1 MRSLERSLAERF
13 KQWSSVSSLQ
23 RTITSAGSFFNV
35 TVEQR
40 SSITAHLHAPNR
52 FLHHFY
58 DHCVYIHM
66 YIAIHMHIHELNQ
79 PLYAKLAL
87 SSFLCYPSQS
97 ALPEADDSK
106 THLKLGERWSSC
118 TESPITAVLRVLF
131 ADLEAAPTVV
141 AGAPKKQHALPA
153 LLTSLVW
160 IPSLPYFHSS
170 WPAVFRHP
178 MDIGNFGTSW
188 N

>member
-1 MRSLERSLAERF
+1 MRSLEKSLAEWF
-13 KQWSSVSSLQ
+13 EQWSSVSSMQ

-40 SSITAHLHAPNR
+40 SSITAHLHAPIR

-66 YIAIHMHIHELNQ
+66 YIAIRMHIHELNQ
-79 PLYAKLAL
+79 PLYAILAL
-87 SSFLCYPSQS
+87 SSSLCYPLQS

-106 THLKLGERWSSC
+106 THLKLGDRWSSC
-118 TESPITAVLRVLF
+118 TESPIIAVLRVLF
-131 ADLEAAPTVV
+131 ADPEAAPTSV
-141 AGAPKKQHALPA
+141 ARAPEKQRALPA
-153 LLTSLVW
+153 LLTCLMRT
-160 IPSLPYFHSS
+160 PSLPYFHSS

-178 MDIGNFGTSW
+178 IDVGNFCPLW